1 MSSPTSLEAK
11 GFFAG
16 LFDFHLKTFITL
28 QFLRVIYVVMVV
40 LILLTGLV
48 FFLTL
53 AFRGGFAI
61 LFALVAVPV
70 ITLFYL
76 VLARIYVEVVA
87 LFFRI
92 GENTSVMAQVLS
104 GGGAAGSPAAGPGGG
119 YGGAPATGGYGSGP
133 GQPTSPAYDPSQ
145 PASPAYEPSQPAA
158 PAYEPGQPAAPAD
171 PEPPTE
177 RIERPDLP

>member
-28 QFLRVIYVVMVV
+28 KFLRVIYVVMVV
-40 LILLTGLV
+40 LILLAGLV
-48 FFLTL
+48 FFLTF
-53 AFRGGFAI
+53 AFRGGLAI
-61 LFALVAVPV
+61 LFALVVVPV

-104 GGGAAGSPAAGPGGG
+104 GGGGAAGSPAAGPGGG
-119 YGGAPATGGYGSGP
+119 YGGAPAAGGYGGSAEPSIDP
-133 GQPTSPAYDPSQ
+133 GQ
-145 PASPAYEPSQPAA
+145 PASPAYD
-158 PAYEPGQPAAPAD
+158 PGQPASPAYDPGQPASPAD